1 MFQNALWSGG
11 PRSQSVVDTPLI
23 KKLGIKP
30 KQRIIMLNAPEGYSE
45 QIGTL
50 LPADVELLTTPT
62 PADNFD
68 VVLQFVRNKA
78 EVEKDTPV
86 AIQLV
91 KPGGL
96 LWVSYPKQSS
106 KVPTDINRDIL
117 WKVFPN
123 SEWRPVTQ
131 ISIDEIWSA
140 LRFRPKSEVGT

>member
-1 MFQNALWSGG
+1 M
-11 PRSQSVVDTPLI
+11 PDTSLI
-23 KKLGIKP
+23 KKLSIKH
-30 KQRIIMLNAPEGYSE
+30 KQRLLILNAPEGYAE
-45 QIGTL
+45 QISTL
-50 LPADVELLTTPT
+50 LPADVELVTS
-62 PADNFD
+62 PAGAGSFD

-78 EVEKDTPV
+78 EVEKDTPI

-106 KVPTDINRDIL
+106 KVPSDINRDIL

-131 ISIDEIWSA
+131 ISIDEVWSA
-140 LRFRPKSEVGT
+140 LRFRPKTEVGT

>member
-1 MFQNALWSGG
+1 M
-11 PRSQSVVDTPLI
+11 VDTSLI

-30 KQRIIMLNAPEGYSE
+30 NQRLFVLNAPEGYSE

-50 LPADVELLTTPT
+50 LPEDVELLTTPT
-62 PADNFD
+62 PAGNFD

-78 EVEKDTPV
+78 EVDEYTPE
-86 AIQLV
+86 AIRQV

-117 WKVFPN
+117 WKIFPN

-131 ISIDEIWSA
+131 ISIDEVWSA

>member
-1 MFQNALWSGG
+1 MIDAS
-11 PRSQSVVDTPLI
+11 LI

-30 KQRIIMLNAPEGYSE
+30 KHRVNILNAPEGFSE

-62 PADNFD
+62 SAGNFD

-78 EVEKDTPV
+78 EVEEDTPK
-86 AIQLV
+86 AIQQV
-91 KPGGL
+91 KPGGF
-96 LWVSYPKQSS
+96 LWLSYPKQSS

-117 WKVFPN
+117 WKIFPN

-131 ISIDEIWSA
+131 ISINEIWSA
-140 LRFRPKSEVGT
+140 LRFRPKTEVGT

>member
-1 MFQNALWSGG
+1 M
-11 PRSQSVVDTPLI
+11 VDTSVI

-30 KQRIIMLNAPEGYSE
+30 KHRVNILNAPEGYSE
-45 QIGTL
+45 QIRTL
-50 LPADVELLTTPT
+50 LSADVELFTTLT
-62 PADNFD
+62 PADHFD

-78 EVEKDTPV
+78 EVEEDTPK
-86 AIQLV
+86 AIQQV

-117 WKVFPN
+117 WKIFPN

-140 LRFRPKSEVGT
+140 LRFRPKTEVGT

>member
-1 MFQNALWSGG
+1 M
-11 PRSQSVVDTPLI
+11 VDASLI

-30 KQRIIMLNAPEGYSE
+30 KQRVLILNAPEGYTE

-50 LPADVELLTTPT
+50 LPVDVELVAFL
-62 PADNFD
+62 ASAANSD

-78 EVEKDTPV
+78 EVEQNTPL
-86 AIQLV
+86 AIQMV

-96 LWVSYPKQSS
+96 LWISYPKQSA

-117 WKVFPN
+117 WKIFPD

-131 ISIDEIWSA
+131 ISIDEVWSA

>member
-1 MFQNALWSGG
+1 ML
-11 PRSQSVVDTPLI
+11 DTTLI

-30 KQRIIMLNAPEGYSE
+30 KQRLLILNAPEGYSE

-50 LPADVELLTTPT
+50 LPAEVEIVTSPSR
-62 PADNFD
+62 DSNFD
-68 VVLQFVRNKA
+68 LVMQFARNKA
-78 EVEKDTPV
+78 EVEKDTPR

-91 KPGGL
+91 KPGGR
-96 LWVSYPKQSS
+96 LWLSYPKQSS

-117 WKVFPN
+117 WQIFPD

-140 LRFRPKSEVGT
+140 LRFRPKTEVGT